1 MSGLPAGSYD
11 RPPAAVE
18 IRSQPDGTDRGRMTL
33 VLLIVAAWLVLNVVV
48 AAAFTSWGHRL
59 DRRDGRLRTRAER
72 TSASALRPVGH

>member
-1 MSGLPAGSYD
+1 
-11 RPPAAVE
+11 
-18 IRSQPDGTDRGRMTL
+18 MTL